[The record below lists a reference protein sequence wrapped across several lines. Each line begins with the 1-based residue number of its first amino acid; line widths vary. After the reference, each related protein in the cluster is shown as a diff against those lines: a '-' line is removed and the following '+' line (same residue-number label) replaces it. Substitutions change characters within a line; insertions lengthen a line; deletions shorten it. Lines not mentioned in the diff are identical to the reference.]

1 MIREKTKV
9 LVRDNKGLFFK
20 MFKKELIN
28 EFNLIENPLLAD
40 NQTEL
45 KDLNRFIFVVYNTL
59 ELTDFL
65 KLEKK
70 GSVFL
75 VCLFNK
81 RLRGNT
87 SFMEEINDL
96 IVLNSYKTKRV
107 IVKDLKSHLKNNAS
121 VLKNDVL
128 NLYKNQTLF
137 HGFFKTVFL
146 FV

>member
-1 MIREKTKV
+1 MIREKAKV

-28 EFNLIENPLLAD
+28 EFNLIENPLLTE

-59 ELTDFL
+59 ELADFL
-65 KLEKK
+65 KQEKK
-70 GSVFL
+70 GCVFL

-81 RLRGNT
+81 RLRGNS

-96 IVLNSYKTKRV
+96 IMLDSYKTKRT

-121 VLKNDVL
+121 GFKNDVL
-128 NLYKNQTLF
+128 NLYKSQALF